1 MTKPPF
7 RKKSIYPLVPSTP
20 TTDQPRAWESAL
32 VQPPRDSVTSTLHE
46 GESAGTIIEEDDL
59 VDPLGLIDDVIQRL
73 FQLLDEL
80 ARAAGS
86 DLVPASA
93 LALIPQLA
101 ELLAMRMALRV
112 GMDIEEWMAIFCRTA
127 LISCELGSVREELD
141 EYLSCGGFGCTDKP
155 TTEPAGQ

>member
-7 RKKSIYPLVPSTP
+7 SKKPTYPLVPSTP
-20 TTDQPRAWESAL
+20 TTNQPRAWVSAL
-32 VQPPRDSVTSTLHE
+32 VQPPRDSATSTSHE
-46 GESAGTIIEEDDL
+46 GKSVGSILEEDDL
-59 VDPLGLIDDVIQRL
+59 VDPLGLIHDVIQRL
-73 FQLLDEL
+73 VQLLDEL

-101 ELLAMRMALRV
+101 ELLAMRTALRV
-112 GMDIEEWMAIFCRTA
+112 GMEIEEWMAIFCRTA
-127 LISCELGSVREELD
+127 LIACELGSMREELD
-141 EYLSCGGFGCTDKP
+141 EYLSRGGFGCTDKP